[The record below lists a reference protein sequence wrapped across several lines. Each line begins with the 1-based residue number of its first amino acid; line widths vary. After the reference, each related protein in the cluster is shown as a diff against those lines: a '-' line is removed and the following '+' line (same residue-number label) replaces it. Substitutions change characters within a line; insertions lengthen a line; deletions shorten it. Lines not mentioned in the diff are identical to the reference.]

1 MASLSTAEVAKIVGI
16 HRVTLEE
23 WIARGVIPSPRRLAI
38 GKHVVRLWSR
48 KDIERLQK
56 YKLANYSKKSRLRKA
71 GRTKAKSSKS

>member
-1 MASLSTAEVAKIVGI
+1 MAPLSTAEVAKIVGI

-23 WIARGVIPSPRRLAI
+23 WIARGAIPSPRRLAI

-56 YKLANYSKKSRLRKA
+56 YKLANYGKKPRRKKA
-71 GRTKAKSSKS
+71 ARTKV